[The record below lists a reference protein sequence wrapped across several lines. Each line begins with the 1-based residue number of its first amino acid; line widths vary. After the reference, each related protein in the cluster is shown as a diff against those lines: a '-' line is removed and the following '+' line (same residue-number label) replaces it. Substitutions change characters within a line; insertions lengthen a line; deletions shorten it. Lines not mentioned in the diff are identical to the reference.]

1 MINEEQEKILNKYGI
16 DKNNIIETDNIIN
29 PFIYKDMNGFLLIN
43 LFAINE
49 TYFNICNIK
58 ELIDKRKEY
67 INKCIDEKDFNTIF
81 CLIEKPYRMQVFI
94 ENFYII
100 PNKYKYNI
108 FLEIYISSEYGFK
121 ELIESGF
128 IDIILK
134 YKPEKEYNGLPEE
147 LIIYRGEGKLST
159 EKEKAL
165 SWTLKKEV
173 AKFFANR
180 FNSNGKIYKG
190 KVKKENIIDYLKE
203 RGEEKN
209 LVKYENIYD
218 IEEIK

>member
-43 LFAINE
+43 LFEINE

-67 INKCIDEKDFNTIF
+67 INKCIDEKDFNSIF
-81 CLIEKPYRMQVFI
+81 YLIEKPYRMQVFI

-173 AKFFANR
+173 AEFFANR

-203 RGEEKN
+203 RGEEEI

>member
-1 MINEEQEKILNKYGI
+1 MINEEQEKILNKYV
-16 DKNNIIETDNIIN
+16 
-29 PFIYKDMNGFLLIN
+29 
-43 LFAINE
+43 
-49 TYFNICNIK
+49 NICNIK

-67 INKCIDEKDFNTIF
+67 INKGIDEKDFNSILY
-81 CLIEKPYRMQVFI
+81 LIEKPYRMQVFI

-173 AKFFANR
+173 AEFFANR

-203 RGEEKN
+203 RGEEEI